1 MTSSGLGLKNFLPQR
16 STEITIIRSSF
27 LLVRSIYVN
36 GCVLMTGGALLRRK
50 APASKIRSSV
60 SQSVNGSLVAV
71 CGWGWFTRVIV
82 FTNPNN
88 ALGETIQG
96 ISLTITIELLLLSST
111 PKWVPF
117 NDPCFT
123 PVDTQNMDPNFT

>member
-71 CGWGWFTRVIV
+71 CG
-82 FTNPNN
+82 
-88 ALGETIQG
+88 
-96 ISLTITIELLLLSST
+96 
-111 PKWVPF
+111 
-117 NDPCFT
+117 
-123 PVDTQNMDPNFT
+123 